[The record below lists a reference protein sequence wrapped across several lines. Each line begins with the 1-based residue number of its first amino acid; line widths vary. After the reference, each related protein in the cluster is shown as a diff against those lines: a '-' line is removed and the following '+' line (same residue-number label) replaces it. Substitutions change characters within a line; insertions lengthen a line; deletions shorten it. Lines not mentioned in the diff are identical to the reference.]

1 MQTSSGDHS
10 VLASPISNGKTPG
23 ESARYCPSFAV
34 HAPSPRHAG
43 FFPAT
48 GGRYNPNGM
57 SRSGEA
63 SISMMRMHRK
73 AVVMRTLTLGARF
86 IALSVLA
93 GGLVLGGGATD
104 RQVISQ
110 ANQVHEGLEPA
121 VINDPE
127 LTNYLQTV
135 GDRIITAARKAQAEG
150 MAPKSHSSEDSDW
163 MFGEGMK
170 FHFVN
175 SDTLNA
181 FTTGGEHMYIYTK
194 LFETCKDEDELA
206 AVMAHEYAHVY
217 CRHVQSG
224 MNRQYAILGTAAAIG
239 VATGVAAGSD
249 HGVEYGTAAAGAAV
263 AAGQFV
269 GMGYTRKDESQADE
283 YGFDFYVRAGW
294 DPKQFGAFFQQMIDM
309 GYDTTSEITS
319 DHPSLASRVE
329 IANQRAASLPP
340 DAKQWRRPPVADEA
354 KFKKLQQLTAK
365 LAKTMPNDKSLE
377 EAQTL
382 LAAFG
387 NCLMPTETPEQVKA
401 RKEIEQVQQKQQK
414 KQS

>member
-1 MQTSSGDHS
+1 
-10 VLASPISNGKTPG
+10 
-23 ESARYCPSFAV
+23 
-34 HAPSPRHAG
+34 
-43 FFPAT
+43 
-48 GGRYNPNGM
+48 
-57 SRSGEA
+57 
-63 SISMMRMHRK
+63 
-73 AVVMRTLTLGARF
+73 MRTFTFGCRSIGLALLAGVLTLG
-86 IALSVLA
+86 
-93 GGLVLGGGATD
+93 GCATD

-121 VINDPE
+121 VITDPE

-135 GDRIITAARKAQAEG
+135 GDRIITAARQAQSEG
-150 MAPKSHSSEDSDW
+150 LAPKSHSSEDSEW
-163 MFGEGMK
+163 MFGQGMK

-224 MNRQYAILGTAAAIG
+224 MNRQYAILGAAA
-239 VATGVAAGSD
+239 AAG
-249 HGVEYGTAAAGAAV
+249 VAGAAV
-263 AAGQFV
+263 GGSDKGLEYGGAFAGAAMAAGQFV

-283 YGFDFYVRAGW
+283 FGFDFYVRAGW
-294 DPKQFGAFFQQMIDM
+294 DPNQFGDFFQQMVDM
-309 GYDTTSEITS
+309 GYDKTPEIAS

-329 IANQRAASLPP
+329 IAKQRAAALPP
-340 DAKQWRRPPVADEA
+340 DAKAWRRPPVADEA
-354 KFKKLQQLTAK
+354 KFKQLQKRTVQV
-365 LAKTMPNDKSLE
+365 AKTMPDDKSLE

-387 NCLMPTETPEQVKA
+387 NCLMPAETPEQVKA
-401 RKEIEQVQQKQQK
+401 RKKVARAAQQQQ
-414 KQS
+414 QPQQ